1 MAELDQSTS
10 TDEST
15 AKKENE
21 AKLKR
26 LRDEVDDLHKS
37 IQDMSRK
44 KLEEASEN

>member
-1 MAELDQSTS
+1 MTELDQSTS

-15 AKKENE
+15 AEKENE

-37 IQDMSRK
+37 IK
-44 KLEEASEN
+44 